1 MRVLVTGAY
10 GLIGSACLARLH
22 RDGHDLVAAGRVI
35 GTARRRFPYAQW
47 IAADFAR
54 LTRAQDWLPLI
65 AGIDA
70 VVNCVGVLQD
80 GPRDDTRAVH
90 VDATIAL
97 FDACAQAGV
106 RRVVHISAIGADA
119 AGPTAFAR
127 TKAAADAHLA
137 TLDLD
142 WTILRPAM
150 VLAPAAYGG
159 SALLRGLAGFP
170 LVTPLSQGDGLI
182 QVVSAND
189 VAETVAHCLM
199 PDAPAKLTWELAHP
213 QAHRLDEIVAALRG
227 WLGFSPVLAITVPP
241 ALAAPVARIAD
252 ALGRLG
258 WRSPMRS
265 TALAQLGAGVVGD
278 PSAWMRATGIRP
290 QSLGDIL
297 AAQPAGVQER
307 WFARLYLLKPVAIA
321 ALALFWIATGLI
333 ALGPGHAT
341 SVAHLT
347 QAGFSAWLAELTV
360 AVGALFDIVLG
371 ALLCVRR
378 FARAVL
384 LIMLV
389 VTPLYLLAGTIIAPQ
404 LWIDPLGPLTK
415 IAPLL
420 IATLF
425 VLAIL
430 DER

>member
-10 GLIGSACLARLH
+10 GLIGSVCLARLH
-22 RDGHDLVAAGRVI
+22 RDGHALTGAGRAI

-47 IAADFAR
+47 IEADFAR
-54 LTRAQDWLPLI
+54 LTRVQDWMPLI
-65 AGIDA
+65 ANCDA

-90 VDATIAL
+90 VEATTAL

-106 RRVVHISAIGADA
+106 RRVVHISAMGADA

-127 TKAAADAHLA
+127 TKAVADAHLA

-142 WTILRPAM
+142 WMILRPAL

-170 LVTPLSQGDGLI
+170 LVTPLAHGDSRV
-182 QVVSAND
+182 QVVSVND
-189 VAETVAHCLM
+189 VAETVAYCLG
-199 PDAPAKLTWELAHP
+199 PDAPAKLIWELVHP
-213 QAHRLDEIVAALRG
+213 QAHRLSEIVAALRG
-227 WLGFSPVLAITVPP
+227 WLGFSPVPAMTMPP
-241 ALAAPVARIAD
+241 ALATAVAGGAD
-252 ALGRLG
+252 VLGRLG
-258 WRSPMRS
+258 WRSPARS
-265 TALAQLGAGVVGD
+265 TALAQLSSGVVGD
-278 PSAWMRATGIRP
+278 PSTWMRATGIRP
-290 QSLGDIL
+290 QSLDDIL
-297 AAQPAGVQER
+297 AAQPAGAQER

-321 ALALFWIATGLI
+321 ALALFWIVTGLF
-333 ALGPGHAT
+333 AFGPARDAAM
-341 SVAHLT
+341 AHLT
-347 QAGFSAWLAELTV
+347 QAGFAPWLARLTV
-360 AVGALFDIVLG
+360 DLGALFDIILG

-378 FARAVL
+378 FARIVL
-384 LIMLV
+384 LVMLA
-389 VTPLYLLAGTIIAPQ
+389 VTPLYILSGTILAPQ

-415 IAPLL
+415 IVPML

-425 VLAIL
+425 VLAII